1 MKKQRTA
8 LLTAIILTLAFIWGN
23 SLLSSEQSSGESAWV
38 LQLVTPFLELFAGKG
53 NVTEH
58 LVRKLAHFTEFA
70 LLGLELL
77 FWFSQ
82 KLGKKKEALLLA
94 MAHGL
99 FAALTDETI
108 QLFSGRGSQVQDVW
122 LDFAGVTAGALT
134 ALLLTLLIRKKQTAE
149 PDFSQQAEKFN

>member
-1 MKKQRTA
+1 MKKQRTV
-8 LLTAIILTLAFIWGN
+8 LLSAIILTLAFIWGN
-23 SLLSSEQSSGESAWV
+23 SLLSREQSSGESAWV
-38 LQLVTPFLELFAGKG
+38 LQLVTPFLELFVGKG

-82 KLGKKKEALLLA
+82 KRGKKKEALLLA

>member
-1 MKKQRTA
+1 MKKQRTV
-8 LLTAIILTLAFIWGN
+8 LLSAIILTLAFIWGN
-23 SLLSSEQSSGESAWV
+23 SLLSREQSSGESAWV
-38 LQLVTPFLELFAGKG
+38 LQLVTPLLELFAGKG

-82 KLGKKKEALLLA
+82 KRGKKKEALLLA

>member
-1 MKKQRTA
+1 MKKQRTV
-8 LLTAIILTLAFIWGN
+8 LLSAIILTLAFIWGN
-23 SLLSSEQSSGESAWV
+23 SLLSREQSSGESAWV

-82 KLGKKKEALLLA
+82 KRGKKKEALLLA

>member
-1 MKKQRTA
+1 MKKRRIA
-8 LLTAIILTLAFIWGN
+8 LLVAIILTLAFIWGN
-23 SLLSSEQSSGESAWV
+23 SLLSREQSSDESAWV
-38 LQLVTPFLELFAGKG
+38 LQLLTPVLELFVGKG

-70 LLGLELL
+70 LFGFELL
-77 FWFSQ
+77 FWFTDLREQ
-82 KLGKKKEALLLA
+82 VKEALLLA

-122 LDFAGVTAGALT
+122 LDFAGVTAGAVF
-134 ALLLTLLIRKKQTAE
+134 ALVLNLLFRKKQT
-149 PDFSQQAEKFN
+149 NHY

>member
-1 MKKQRTA
+1 MKKRRIV
-8 LLTAIILTLAFIWGN
+8 LLMVIVLTLAFIWGN
-23 SLLSSEQSSGESAWV
+23 SLLSREQSSDESAWV
-38 LQLVTPFLELFAGKG
+38 LQLVTPVLELFVGKG
-53 NVTEH
+53 RVTEH

-77 FWFSQ
+77 FWFSGVRE
-82 KLGKKKEALLLA
+82 KRREGLLLA

-122 LDFAGVTAGALT
+122 LDFAGVTAGAAF
-134 ALLLTLLIRKKQTAE
+134 ALLVSAIVRNNKE
-149 PDFSQQAEKFN
+149 N

>member
-1 MKKQRTA
+1 MKKQRTV
-8 LLTAIILTLAFIWGN
+8 LLSAIILTLAFIWGN
-23 SLLSSEQSSGESAWV
+23 SLLSREQSSGESAWV

-70 LLGLELL
+70 LLGLELF

-82 KLGKKKEALLLA
+82 KRGKKKEALLLA

>member
-23 SLLSSEQSSGESAWV
+23 SLLSREQSSGESAWV
-38 LQLVTPFLELFAGKG
+38 LQLVTPFLELFVGKG

-82 KLGKKKEALLLA
+82 KRGKKKEALLLA